1 MIAQDAASL
10 FGVLSNADRLGV
22 IRALVEA
29 GPDGMSAGAI
39 ARKIGASPSRAS
51 FHLHALSEAGFLHKE
66 RQSRNLNYRMDFKT
80 LGKLITFLM
89 EDCCKGSA
97 ELRRCC
103 SMGRMN

>member
-1 MIAQDAASL
+1 MIAEDAANL
-10 FGVLSNADRLGV
+10 FGVLANTDRLEV

-29 GPDGMSAGAI
+29 GPDGMSAGDI

-66 RQSRNLNYRMDFKT
+66 RQSRNLNYRIDFNT
-80 LGKLITFLM
+80 IGTLITFLM

-97 ELRRCC
+97 ELRGCC
-103 SMGRMN
+103 SMMRVN